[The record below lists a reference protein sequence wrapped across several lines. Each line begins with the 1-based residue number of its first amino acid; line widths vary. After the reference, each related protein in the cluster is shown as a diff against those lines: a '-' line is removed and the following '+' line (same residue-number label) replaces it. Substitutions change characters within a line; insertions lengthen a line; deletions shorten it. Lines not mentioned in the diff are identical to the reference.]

1 VLLGFVG
8 SFQKRKEVE
17 KENLPKEILCI
28 LENEIV
34 VISLRSIS
42 IHMKFNSEMIYDMM
56 HPKNFQFSKVDLA
69 TVISFMLYCMFSL
82 I

>member
-1 VLLGFVG
+1 
-8 SFQKRKEVE
+8 
-17 KENLPKEILCI
+17 
-28 LENEIV
+28 
-34 VISLRSIS
+34 
-42 IHMKFNSEMIYDMM
+42 MIYDMM

>member
-42 IHMKFNSEMIYDMM
+42 IHMIYDMM